1 MSRRIP
7 FPTNVEPITHY
18 KPVQEVADTIKP
30 PWKEVG
36 QRQDTLMCFEI
47 QLRNGEIHSFPYSD
61 FRGARLMNAG
71 YLVVCVLGMEK
82 YHIVVE
88 GRLLGEL
95 ARLLSMGKVDRF
107 EETRNHGYELPEVSP
122 HIERI
127 TIEALTGP

>member
-18 KPVQEVADTIKP
+18 KPVREIANKTEP

-36 QRQDTLMCFEI
+36 QRQGTPMCFEI
-47 QLRNGEIHSFPYSD
+47 QFRNGEIHSFPYSD

-71 YLVVCVLGMEK
+71 YLVISVLGMEK

-88 GRLLGEL
+88 GRYLGEL
-95 ARLLSMGKVDRF
+95 AKLLSLGKASEF
-107 EETRNHGYELPEVSP
+107 HETPNHGYEQPESSP

-127 TIEALTGP
+127 RIEALTGP